1 MQIIHQT
8 ETETIFSE
16 KIATNRL
23 SAFNDLFHSF
33 VTFRKVSLAF
43 YSSEADKLPKVK
55 IVYKVIRKYDNR
67 KDSLGMAIGFVDCN
81 SKQHSQ
87 YGVLELPEIAIE
99 EMKMRGIVICYEREI

>member
-23 SAFNDLFHSF
+23 SAFNNLFHSF

-43 YSSEADKLPKVK
+43 YSDNDKLPKVK
-55 IVYKVIRKYDNR
+55 IVSEVLRKYGNW
-67 KDSLGMAIGFVDCN
+67 KDSLSMSIGFIDCN

-87 YGVLELPEIAIE
+87 YRILDLPEIAIE
-99 EMKMRGIVICYEREI
+99 EMKMRGLILVYIHE

>member
-33 VTFRKVSLAF
+33 VTFRKVSLEF
-43 YSSEADKLPKVK
+43 YSENDKLSKVK
-55 IVYKVIRKYDNR
+55 IVSEVIRKYVNR
-67 KDSLGMAIGFVDCN
+67 KDSLSMAIGFIDCN

-87 YGVLELPEIAIE
+87 YGILELPEIAIE
-99 EMKMRGIVICYEREI
+99 EMKMRGLVICYEREI

>member
-43 YSSEADKLPKVK
+43 YSENDKLPKVK
-55 IVYKVIRKYDNR
+55 IVSEVIRKYDNR
-67 KDSLGMAIGFVDCN
+67 KDSLSMAIGFVDCN
-81 SKQHSQ
+81 SSHHSQ
-87 YGVLELPEIAIE
+87 YGILELPEIAIE
-99 EMKMRGIVICYEREI
+99 EMKMRGIVICCEREI

>member
-43 YSSEADKLPKVK
+43 YSENDKLPKVK
-55 IVYKVIRKYDNR
+55 IVSEVIRKYGIW
-67 KDSLGMAIGFVDCN
+67 KDSLAMAIGFVDCH
-81 SKQHSQ
+81 SSHHSQ
-87 YGVLELPEIAIE
+87 YRILELPEIAID
-99 EMKMRGIVICYEREI
+99 EMKMRGIVICCEREI

>member
-43 YSSEADKLPKVK
+43 YSENDKLPKVK
-55 IVYKVIRKYDNR
+55 IVSEVIRKYGIW
-67 KDSLGMAIGFVDCN
+67 KDSLAMAIGFIDCN
-81 SKQHSQ
+81 SAHHSQ
-87 YGVLELPEIAIE
+87 YGILELPEIAIE